1 MTITQTGQSQPRAT
15 APGAAA
21 ASTPAPSPRDEE
33 LTARYGSP
41 LYAYDLDRVTAAR
54 DDLRAALPEQFT
66 LFYSLKANPHP
77 GIVRALREENGRSRP
92 CRAEVCS
99 TGELAS
105 ALEAGHPADRVLYSG
120 PGKTAEE
127 IGVALD
133 AGVRTFSVESPGD
146 LRRVGARARARG
158 TTAECL
164 IRVNAAAAAATT
176 SIRMTGTPSQFGF
189 DAEGLPK
196 LLPELLSVPGVR
208 VVGAHFFPLS
218 NSKDEASLIAE
229 FRETIASAAR
239 LEAQLGFPL
248 TLLDIGGGFA
258 APYSVP
264 GDRPVYQ
271 ELRAALEKALDE
283 HFPRWREG
291 TPEIACESG
300 RYLVGDSGRLLT
312 TVTNVKESR
321 GRTFAVLDAGINTL
335 GGMAGLGR
343 LLPLAVEP
351 KGLRA
356 DDQAEQAT
364 VSLAGPL
371 CTPGDLLSRSV
382 RMPFPRTGDVIAVPN
397 VGAYGPTASLL
408 LFLGR
413 PAPVEV
419 LLRGGEVVSA
429 SRLVSSR
436 AEVLPVTAA
445 DGGRRTPR

>member
-1 MTITQTGQSQPRAT
+1 MTLTDTGRSQPRAT
-15 APGAAA
+15 APGASAA
-21 ASTPAPSPRDEE
+21 PVSLAADEE

-41 LYAYDLDRVTAAR
+41 LYVYDLDRVTAAR

-77 GIVRALREENGRSRP
+77 GIVRALREENGRSAP

-105 ALEAGHPADRVLYSG
+105 ALEAGHTAERILYSG

-146 LRRVGARARARG
+146 LRRLGAQAKARG

-189 DAEGLPK
+189 DAEGLPQ
-196 LLPELLSVPGVR
+196 LLPELLATPGAR

-229 FRETIASAAR
+229 FRGTIAAAAQ

-264 GDRPVYQ
+264 GSRPVYG
-271 ELRAALEKALDE
+271 ELRAALENALDE

-343 LLPLAVEP
+343 LLPLSVEP
-351 KGLRA
+351 RAPRA
-356 DDQAEQAT
+356 DGEAEQAV

-371 CTPGDLLSRSV
+371 CTPGDLLSRAV
-382 RMPFPRTGDVIAVPN
+382 RMPFPRPGEVIAVPN

-419 LLRGGEVVSA
+419 LLQGGEVVSA

-436 AEVLPVTAA
+436 AEVHPVTTA
-445 DGGRRTPR
+445 GGVPQAPRQQ